1 MSSFL
6 IELHT
11 GEDRGVETYAEDAHK
26 LADTLLTL
34 TSDPVQMQAMTGH
47 NECDLDLE
55 VSVSNGELVAYAVM
69 DFDGEAKID
78 KTKLSKYVKDAL
90 PDYPKMKVNK
100 KAAPPP

>member
-69 DFDGEAKID
+69 DFMEEGSQVVI
-78 KTKLSKYVKDAL
+78 TRN
-90 PDYPKMKVNK
+90 PNPKSTSGKPLRVS
-100 KAAPPP
+100 